1 MKSQNLREYGTNI
14 KNIDFD
20 VYFAGDGEAKH
31 VKEANLEEEQTI
43 TLSINVKEK
52 GVLNDGKIK
61 INNANFEIV
70 KDKIQNSYV
79 KDVNVAQNEITLNQ
93 ISYGNKI
100 TIEIPIKF
108 KKQENFEDNYFDK
121 ENEIAL
127 EGTYKEDREQKVTGT
142 IKTKIIWQAEAQ
154 ISESQEVQK
163 YIDLGEKILL
173 QQNVTTQIE
182 ANKLPRENE
191 KISINVP
198 TLDEIAPSKIDVL
211 LNGEKIADD
220 KITYNQ
226 EEKTLE
232 IRNEEKETWSNAQ
245 NEYKIIYT
253 YDKESNNKTI
263 KFGNKTITLDTKIS
277 TKLYTKDV
285 VENQDTKEVEIQP
298 QGSII
303 SLSKVATNKIYKG
316 YMYANVGQTKYAE
329 KNEIEISD
337 VENASTIELNDIEQT
352 LENEQGQIAEI
363 SQKTLYRGIT
373 VNKQELEKILRTKW
387 SNNSNKCGKYSSSN
401 NFQYSR
407 SR

>member
-316 YMYANVGQTKYAE
+316 YMYANVGQTEYAE

-363 SQKTLYRGIT
+363 SQKILYRGIT

-387 SNNSNKCGKYSSSN
+387 CNNSNKFRKYSNSN
-401 NFQYSR
+401 NYSKPR
-407 SR
+407 NR

>member
-263 KFGNKTITLDTKIS
+263 EFGNKTITLDTKIS

-285 VENQDTKEVEIQP
+285 VENQDTKEFEIQP

-316 YMYANVGQTKYAE
+316 YMYANVGQTEYAE

-363 SQKTLYRGIT
+363 SQKILYRGIT

>member
-79 KDVNVAQNEITLNQ
+79 KDVNVAQNEITLNR

-263 KFGNKTITLDTKIS
+263 EFGNKTITLDTKIS

-285 VENQDTKEVEIQP
+285 VENQDTKEFEIQP

-316 YMYANVGQTKYAE
+316 YMYANVGQTEYAE

-363 SQKTLYRGIT
+363 SQKILYRGIT

>member
-1 MKSQNLREYGTNI
+1 MKNQKLREYGTNI

-31 VKEANLEEEQTI
+31 VKEANIEEEQTI

-93 ISYGNKI
+93 IPYGNKI

-191 KISINVP
+191 KININVP

-263 KFGNKTITLDTKIS
+263 EFGNKTITLDTKIS

-316 YMYANVGQTKYAE
+316 YMYANVGQTEYAE

-337 VENASTIELNDIEQT
+337 VENASTIELNDVEPT
-352 LENEQGQIAEI
+352 LENEQGQSAEI

-387 SNNSNKCGKYSSSN
+387 SNNSNKCRKCSSSN
-401 NFQYSR
+401 NFQQSR
-407 SR
+407 CR